1 MAIDQTEKRRKVARD
16 ATGFAPQ
23 LMESLYALEAL
34 RARRDSGGPGGTPLA
49 FVDSDFANQTG
60 LTHVD
65 KATIDAFFAAIP
77 VILNAFANQNFNDI
91 MEAMRP

>member
-1 MAIDQTEKRRKVARD
+1 MAVDQTEKRRKVARD

-23 LMESLYALEAL
+23 LMEALYALEAL
-34 RARRDSGGPGGTPLA
+34 RARRDSGGPNGTPLA
-49 FVDSDFANQTG
+49 FVDSDFSGQSG

-65 KATIDAFFAAIP
+65 AATINAFFAAIP
-77 VILNAFANQNFNDI
+77 IILTAFANQNFNDI

>member
-1 MAIDQTEKRRKVARD
+1 MAIDQVEKRRKVARD
-16 ATGFAPQ
+16 ATALAPN
-23 LMESLYALEAL
+23 LMEALYALDAL

-49 FVDSDFANQTG
+49 FVDSDFTGQTG

-65 KATIDAFFAAIP
+65 AATINAFFTAIP